1 MEPGMF
7 LSRYFE
13 RPYTKWSDWKFVLI
27 GISLS
32 ILCHW
37 AWGHGTAHEGHDP
50 STFAMDDGYT
60 LSTVQYQLPDI
71 ELVDMEGRRE
81 SLTRILAP
89 DDPVM
94 LNLIFTTC
102 TAICPVMSA
111 TFAQVRHDL
120 GSRRDQLRMISISID
135 PEHDTPKRLNEYAH
149 KYKADAQWQF
159 YTGARVDIVKLQR
172 SLQAYRGN
180 KMNHIPLTYL
190 RPSATSPWIRIEG
203 FASAQDLINEYQRSL
218 ASQH

>member
-1 MEPGMF
+1 MLMNA
-7 LSRYFE
+7 YDE
-13 RPYTKWSDWKFVLI
+13 RPYIKCSDWKFVLI
-27 GISLS
+27 GVFLS
-32 ILCHW
+32 IFYHW
-37 AWGHGTAHEGHDP
+37 AWGHGMAHDGHDP
-50 STFAMDDGYT
+50 SAFAMDDGYT
-60 LSTVQYQLPDI
+60 LSTAQYQLPDI
-71 ELVDMEGRRE
+71 ELVDMEGRRK
-81 SLTRILAP
+81 SLTRILAA

-111 TFAQVRHDL
+111 TFAQVRNDL
-120 GSRRDQLRMISISID
+120 GPRREQLHMISISID
-135 PEHDTPKRLNEYAH
+135 PEHDTPKRLKEYAH

-159 YTGARVDIVKLQR
+159 FTGAQADIVKLQR

-190 RPSATSPWIRIEG
+190 RPSASSPWIRIEG

-218 ASQH
+218 VSRH